1 MPFSVVDFLR
11 ALAAG
16 ILVGSAYALMCIGL
30 GIIFGAMRV
39 INFAQGDLLML
50 GMYAAFYL
58 TTGFG
63 VLAFLGPYGGPIVAA
78 FLAGPI
84 VFAIGWVLHRFIVA
98 RVTGA
103 GVAQIA
109 GAGAYGQILVT
120 LGISL
125 ILQNGGVFL
134 FRSAPGG
141 VRTPPSRPSSGI
153 RDLVLQPGRGGR
165 RLFPVGAA
173 RRLCLC

>member
-1 MPFSVVDFLR
+1 MVRPAGNIPEETPDETAVMPFEMIDFWQ

-16 ILVGSAYALMCIGL
+16 ILVGSAYALMCVGL
-30 GIIFGAMRV
+30 NIIFGAMRV
-39 INFAQGDLLML
+39 INFAQGDFLML

-58 TTGFG
+58 TAGYG
-63 VLAFLGPYGGPIVAA
+63 VLTFLGPYAGPIVAA

-84 VFAIGWVLHRFIVA
+84 VFGVGWLLHRFIVA

-103 GVAQIA
+103 GAAQTV
-109 GAGAYGQILVT
+109 GAGAYGQIIVT

-125 ILQNGGVFL
+125 ILQNGGVFT

-141 VRTPPSRPSSGI
+141 V
-153 RDLVLQPGRGGR
+153 
-165 RLFPVGAA
+165 
-173 RRLCLC
+173 

>member
-1 MPFSVVDFLR
+1 MPTPEMRGPIPKTHDIRGVL
-11 ALAAG
+11 
-16 ILVGSAYALMCIGL
+16 GL
-30 GIIFGAMRV
+30 IFGSMNV
-39 INFAQGDLLML
+39 INFAQGDFLML

-58 TTGFG
+58 TAGYG

-84 VFAIGWVLHRFIVA
+84 VFALGWVLHRFIVA

-103 GVAQIA
+103 GAAQTA

-125 ILQNGGVFL
+125 ILQNGGLIVFG
-134 FRSAPGG
+134 STPVGI
-141 VRTPPSRPSSGI
+141 RTPLS
-153 RDLVLQPGRGGR
+153 L
-165 RLFPVGAA
+165 
-173 RRLCLC
+173 